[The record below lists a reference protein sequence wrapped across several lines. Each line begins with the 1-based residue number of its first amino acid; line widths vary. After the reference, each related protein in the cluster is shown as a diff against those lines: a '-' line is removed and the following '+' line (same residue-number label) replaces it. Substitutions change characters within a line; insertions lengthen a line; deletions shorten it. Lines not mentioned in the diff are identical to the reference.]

1 MEDESMS
8 KKREVEKSD
17 AEWQAQLSPMSYQV
31 TRHAATERA
40 FTGEFWNHQESGAY
54 RCICCG
60 AQLFESGH
68 KFDAGCGWPSFYEK
82 ADGAA
87 IEEIE
92 DRSHGMIRTEVV
104 CQSCGAHLGH
114 LFPDGPRP
122 TGMRY
127 CINSASLTFDSD
139 ESAGE

>member
-1 MEDESMS
+1 MAGAAEPDVLS
-8 KKREVEKSD
+8 SD
-17 AEWQAQLSPMSYQV
+17 PSRSY
-31 TRHAATERA
+31 RAA
-40 FTGEFWNHQESGAY
+40 FTGEFWNHQRIRRLPLCLLRSTA
-54 RCICCG
+54 
-60 AQLFESGH
+60 FESGH

-82 ADGAA
+82 SDGAA